1 MEKTKNLPMWRKVLI
16 CVSALA
22 IVACSIVLAN
32 IHNIGNDYD
41 VYLYEWNNESRI
53 GNISDIDVNG
63 NRLGGDWLNIGG
75 HYWCAQDFENA
86 ERNRDYGELIR
97 LYTYRIDDSS
107 SPYCGESAALRIYDI
122 SNKCRSLGVNRGA
135 FYKQE
140 YDKLATSNNFKWKET
155 TAFPPFK
162 AATTGAYMEIRFKS
176 DTSTSI
182 VRDYFVI
189 FANGRVYVFKFSNDN
204 YEHFNEK
211 IAAMFHKRCLSIIK
225 DIDFNS
231 YRHWEKAY
239 AKYKILSDRAEKQRI
254 YIGMC
259 LCVIISLF
267 SMLFFFLA
275 IRKNGSRNAMA
286 RYISWYMI
294 ASFIIYSCVFP
305 VWSCC
310 LVPEGDSGSGFLGLS
325 YFSVVV
331 VLAVMESFL
340 AKRSHE
346 DYDTYFLLPNWLQ
359 ERLGYCNE
367 LCKRMVLI
375 FWAYPLFFIVPLPVV
390 GVFVMLLYILPVS
403 LLLAII
409 CSIVWIWNG
418 RKRKDEHK
426 EESGELQEKG
436 GKPQLYC
443 RYCGRLVDADS
454 EYCKHCGKKL

>member
-1 MEKTKNLPMWRKVLI
+1 MEKTKKLPMWRKVLI
-16 CVSALA
+16 GVSALA
-22 IVACSIVLAN
+22 AVACSIALAD
-32 IHNIGNDYD
+32 IHDIIDNDYD
-41 VYLYEWNNESRI
+41 YVNEWNGESRI
-53 GNISDIDVNG
+53 GNISGIDVNG
-63 NRLGGDWLNIGG
+63 NRLGGGWINIGG

-107 SPYCGESAALRIYDI
+107 SPYYGESAALRIYDV

-140 YDKLATSNNFKWKET
+140 YDKLATSKNFKWKET
-155 TAFPPFK
+155 TAFSPFK

-176 DTSTSI
+176 DTSTSM

-189 FANGRVYVFKFSNDN
+189 FANGRIYVFKFSNDN

-231 YRHWEKAY
+231 YRHWEIAY
-239 AKYKILSDRAEKQRI
+239 AKYNSLHDKVEKQRI
-254 YIGMC
+254 YIGIC

-275 IRKNGSRNAMA
+275 IRRNGKRNALA
-286 RYISWYMI
+286 KYLYWYMI

-305 VWSCC
+305 VWSVC
-310 LVPEGDSGSGFLGLS
+310 LVPENHGGSGFLGFA
-325 YFSVVV
+325 YFSVLV
-331 VLAVMESFL
+331 VLAFMQSFL

-346 DYDTYFLLPNWLQ
+346 ECDTYFLLPDWLQ

-375 FWAYPLFFIVPLPVV
+375 FWAYPLYFIVPLPVV

-403 LLLAII
+403 LLLAVI
-409 CSIVWIWNG
+409 CCIVWIWNG
-418 RKRKDEHK
+418 RKKNGESYEENGK
-426 EESGELQEKG
+426 PQEES